1 MDWNLNKNI
10 VVFILVIMVTN
21 LCLCTGNHGNQQQKI
36 HFFFGDIQHWI
47 LVIKCTVK
55 GFQEM
60 LLIIIYFYITCI
72 IIKTY
77 SDIHDNHS
85 CKYQNHCSCAL
96 TGILICMYVNI

>member
-36 HFFFGDIQHWI
+36 HFFGDIQHWI

-85 CKYQNHCSCAL
+85 CKCQDHCSCTL